1 MTASGLPPLAA
12 AAHQAGLTALAE
24 RGAGAETIAALP
36 DHLWRVEAISLEAIR
51 ALLAGSGALPPGGSA
66 RDARDIVAT
75 LGTAPRHAWLV
86 HRWLAALTRRGLI
99 APDRDER
106 LGWCEPSPHTSE
118 SPAALP
124 EAYRALGF
132 PPAMAVA
139 HGAALERLAALVR
152 DEVTLQRILFRDG
165 DVLTALSAYQDNLFT
180 AYLNAAAA
188 ALVAARAGTGL
199 PHLLE
204 LGGGAGLTTAATLR
218 VLGGQAADYRF
229 TDISRLFT
237 VAAARRFAHV
247 PGLSCASLDID
258 MSFETQ
264 GVPPASVEIVLA
276 GNVLHNATDI
286 GATLRRIRQ
295 TLVPGGWLIFTESTQ
310 ETDAILTS
318 MQFLLSPPAGAP
330 PPGGRDRRPDG
341 QVFLDAAGWTHE
353 LDAAA
358 LFPVLALPDP
368 ASPLAV
374 SGQRLFL
381 AQAR

>member
-1 MTASGLPPLAA
+1 MAATA
-12 AAHQAGLTALAE
+12 HRAGLTALAE

-36 DHLWRVEAISLEAIR
+36 DRLWRVEAISLDAIR
-51 ALLAGSGALPPGGSA
+51 ALLADSGALPPGGPA
-66 RDARDIVAT
+66 HAPQEILAI

-86 HRWLAALTRRGLI
+86 RRWLAALGRRGLI
-99 APDRDER
+99 APDRDGR
-106 LGWCEPSPHTSE
+106 LGWSGPPPPKSE
-118 SPAALP
+118 GAAALP

-152 DEVTLQRILFRDG
+152 DEVTLQRILFGDG
-165 DVLTALSAYQDNLFT
+165 DVLTALAAYQDNLFT

-188 ALVAARAGTGL
+188 ALVATRADSGR
-199 PHLLE
+199 PRLLE
-204 LGGGAGLTTAATLR
+204 LGGGAGLTTAATVR
-218 VLGGQAADYRF
+218 ALGGQAAAYRF

-237 VAAARRFAHV
+237 SAAARRFAQV
-247 PGLSCASLDID
+247 PELSCAPLDID
-258 MSFETQ
+258 TDFGSQ
-264 GVPPASVEIVLA
+264 GVPPASAEIVLA
-276 GNVLHNATDI
+276 GNVLHNAADI

-295 TLVPGGWLIFTESTQ
+295 TLVPGGWLIFTESTE
-310 ETDAILTS
+310 ETDAILTA

-341 QVFLDAAGWTHE
+341 HVFLDAADWTDE

-358 LFPVLALPDP
+358 LSPVLELPEP
-368 ASPLAV
+368 ASPLAAA
-374 SGQRLFL
+374 GQRLFL